1 MAAFVDGVCAQAATG
16 DVEVAVPVP
25 VVVTSCEDSG
35 MVDGDGASLV
45 ALPAAAALP
54 SRSG

>member
-1 MAAFVDGVCAQAATG
+1 
-16 DVEVAVPVP
+16 
-25 VVVTSCEDSG
+25 VVMTSCDDSG

-45 ALPAAAALP
+45 VLPAAAALP

>member
-1 MAAFVDGVCAQAATG
+1 MTSFGDEGCAQAATG
-16 DVEVAVPVP
+16 DVEVAVPMP

-45 ALPAAAALP
+45 ALPAAASLS